1 MRQKLSL
8 QSVMSH
14 FRERWASLPDTR
26 KRNNNTKYA
35 IVDGVLAAFA
45 VFFMQSSS
53 FLAHQRLLQSK
64 KGRSNAGSLF
74 QVEEIP
80 SDPQIRNL
88 VDPLSSGY
96 FHEDFW
102 FLLDELKEQQ
112 RFLQFRNDLNTY
124 AIALDGVNFFS
135 SENISCPKCLKR
147 EDRSGTEHFY
157 HSAITPVFVKPG
169 QTQVLPLPP
178 EFIVPQDGH
187 EKQDCERVA
196 VKRWLAQQHGHFS
209 EHSVTY
215 LGDDLYANQPL
226 CQMIAETYRQF
237 FIFVC
242 KPESHTGLYEWIDFL
257 EKTHSLENVTHRH
270 WNGKRGEMWHYRFA
284 QQVPLRNGEEA
295 LRVNWLELVIAHETT
310 GEILYQNSF
319 VTNHAITAANVIPL
333 AQVGRTRWKIEN
345 ENNNTLTPALAGGA
359 RETKGY
365 HLEHNFGHGQQDLAN
380 VLATLNI
387 LAFLIHTIQE
397 MIEPAYQR
405 LRRALGARKTF
416 FNDLRALTR
425 YLVFDSWDDLFLFME
440 AGLEIAPEPP

>member
-1 MRQKLSL
+1 MRQNLSL
-8 QSVMSH
+8 QSIMSH
-14 FRERWASLPDTR
+14 FRERWANLPDTR
-26 KRNNNTKYA
+26 KPNNNTKYA

-64 KGRSNAGSLF
+64 KGRSNASSLF

-88 VDPLSSGY
+88 VDPLSCED
-96 FHEDFW
+96 FQEDFW
-102 FLLDELKEQQ
+102 FLLDELKEQE
-112 RFLQFRNDLNTY
+112 RLWQFRNDLNTY
-124 AIALDGVNFFS
+124 SIALDGVSFFS
-135 SENISCPKCLKR
+135 SEKISCPKCLKR

-169 QTQVLPLPP
+169 LAQVLPLPP
-178 EFIVPQDGH
+178 EFIVPQDGS

-196 VKRWLAQQHGHFS
+196 AKRWLAQHPEHFS
-209 EHSVTY
+209 DYSVSY

-226 CQMIAETYRQF
+226 CQLIAETYRQY

-242 KPESHTGLYEWIDFL
+242 KPESHVGLYEWIDFL
-257 EKTHSLENVTHRH
+257 EKTGSVAKVTERH
-270 WNGKRGEMWHYRFA
+270 WNGKHGEMWQYRFA
-284 QQVPLRNGEEA
+284 PQVPLRNGEEA
-295 LRVNWLELVIAHETT
+295 LLVNWLELVITHETT
-310 GEILYQNSF
+310 GAILYQNSF
-319 VTNHAITAANVIPL
+319 VTNHAITATNVIPL

-345 ENNNTLTPALAGGA
+345 ENNNTLK
-359 RETKGY
+359 TKGY

-380 VLATLNI
+380 VLATLNM

-397 MIEPAYQR
+397 ILEPAYQR

-425 YLVFDSWDDLFLFME
+425 YMVFDSWDDLFLFME
-440 AGLEIAPEPP
+440 EGLEIASQPP

>member
-8 QSVMSH
+8 QSLMSH
-14 FRERWASLPDTR
+14 FREGWANLPDRR
-26 KRNNNTKYA
+26 KPNNHTKYA

-64 KGRSNAGSLF
+64 KGRSNARSLF
-74 QVEEIP
+74 QVDEIP
-80 SDPQIRNL
+80 SDQQIRNL

-112 RFLQFRNDLNTY
+112 CLLQFRNDLNTY
-124 AIALDGVNFFS
+124 SIALDGVNFFS
-135 SENISCPKCLKR
+135 SEKISCPKCLKR
-147 EDRSGTEHFY
+147 EDRSGMEHFY
-157 HSAITPVFVKPG
+157 HSAITPVFVKSG
-169 QTQVLPLPP
+169 QAQVLPLPP
-178 EFIVPQDGH
+178 EFITPQDGS
-187 EKQDCERVA
+187 EKQDCERA
-196 VKRWLAQQHGHFS
+196 AAKRWLAQHHRHFS

-226 CQMIAETYRQF
+226 CQLIAETYRQF
-237 FIFVC
+237 FLFVC
-242 KPESHTGLYEWIDFL
+242 KLESHTGLYEWIDFL
-257 EKTHSLENVTHRH
+257 EKTHSLEEVTQRH
-270 WNGKRGEMWHYRFA
+270 WNGKHGELWHYRFA
-284 QQVPLRNGEEA
+284 QGVPLRNGEEA
-295 LRVNWLELVIAHETT
+295 LLVNWLELVIAHENT
-310 GEILYQNSF
+310 GEILYHNSF
-319 VTNHAITAANVIPL
+319 VTNHAITATNVIPL

-345 ENNNTLTPALAGGA
+345 ENNNTLK
-359 RETKGY
+359 TKGY

-380 VLATLNI
+380 VLATLNM

-397 MIEPAYQR
+397 LIEPAYLR

-425 YLVFDSWDDLFLFME
+425 YMVFDSWDDLFLFMQE
-440 AGLEIAPEPP
+440 GLEIVPKPP

>member
-1 MRQKLSL
+1 MSQELSL
-8 QSVMSH
+8 QNVMIH
-14 FRERWASLPDTR
+14 FHERWANLPDRR
-26 KRNNNTKYA
+26 KANNNRKYA
-35 IVDGVLAAFA
+35 VADGVLGAFA

-64 KGRSNAGSLF
+64 KGRSNARSLF
-74 QVEEIP
+74 QVDEIP

-88 VDPLSSGY
+88 VDPLSAKY
-96 FHEDFW
+96 FQEDFW

-112 RFLQFRNDLNTY
+112 RLLQFRNELNTY
-124 AIALDGVNFFS
+124 AIALDGVTFFS
-135 SENISCPKCLKR
+135 SENIACPKCLKR
-147 EDRSGTEHFY
+147 EDRNGVEHFY
-157 HSAITPVFVKPG
+157 HSAITPVFVKSG
-169 QTQVLPLPP
+169 QAQVLPLPP
-178 EFIVPQDGH
+178 EFITPQDGH

-196 VKRWLAQQHGHFS
+196 AKRWLAQHYRHFS

-226 CQMIAETYRQF
+226 CQLIAETYRQF

-257 EKTHSLENVTHRH
+257 GQSHSLEKVTHRH
-270 WNGKRGEMWHYRFA
+270 WNGKHGEMWQYRFA
-284 QQVPLRNGEEA
+284 QQVPLRNGAEA
-295 LRVNWLELVIAHETT
+295 LLVNWFELVIAHENT
-310 GEILYQNSF
+310 GAILYQNSF
-319 VTNHAITAANVIPL
+319 VTNHAIAATQVIHL

-345 ENNNTLTPALAGGA
+345 ENNNTLK
-359 RETKGY
+359 TKGY

-380 VLATLNI
+380 VLATLNM

-416 FNDLRALTR
+416 FDDLRALTR
-425 YLVFDSWDDLFLFME
+425 YMVFDSWDDLFLFME
-440 AGLEIAPEPP
+440 EGLEIAPQPP

>member
-1 MRQKLSL
+1 MRQALSL
-8 QSVMSH
+8 ENIMSML
-14 FRERWASLPDTR
+14 RERWARVPDTR
-26 KRNNNTKYA
+26 KPNNHTKYA
-35 IVDGVLAAFA
+35 VADGVLAAFA

-64 KGRSNAGSLF
+64 KGRSNARSLF
-74 QVEEIP
+74 QIEQIP

-88 VDPLSSGY
+88 VDPLSATY
-96 FHEDFW
+96 FQDDFW

-112 RFLQFRNDLNTY
+112 RLWSFRNDLNTY
-124 AIALDGVNFFS
+124 AIALDGVSFFS
-135 SENISCPKCLKR
+135 SENLSCPKCLKR

-169 QTQVLPLPP
+169 QAQVLPLPP
-178 EFIVPQDGH
+178 EFITPQDGQ

-196 VKRWLAQQHGHFS
+196 AKRWLVHQHRHFS

-226 CQMIAETYRQF
+226 CQLLAETYQQF

-257 EKTHSLENVTHRH
+257 GQTHNLEKVTQRH

-284 QQVPLRNGEEA
+284 QQVPLRNGQDA
-295 LRVNWLELVIAHETT
+295 LLVNWLELVIAHENT
-310 GEILYQNSF
+310 GEILYQSSF

-345 ENNNTLTPALAGGA
+345 ENNNTLK
-359 RETKGY
+359 TKGY

-380 VLATLNI
+380 VLATLNM

-425 YLVFDSWDDLFLFME
+425 YMVFDSWDDLFLFME
-440 AGLEIAPEPP
+440 EGLEIAPQPP

>member
-1 MRQKLSL
+1 MKQKLSL
-8 QSVMSH
+8 QSLMRH
-14 FRERWASLPDTR
+14 YREGWANLPDTR
-26 KRNNNTKYA
+26 KPNNNTKYA
-35 IVDGVLAAFA
+35 IMDGVLAAFA

-64 KGRSNAGSLF
+64 KGRSNARSLF

-88 VDPLSSGY
+88 VDRLSNEY
-96 FHEDFW
+96 FQEDFW
-102 FLLDELKEQQ
+102 FLLDELKEQE
-112 RFLQFRNDLNTY
+112 RLWQFRNDLNTY

-178 EFIVPQDGH
+178 EFITPQDGS

-196 VKRWLAQQHGHFS
+196 AKRWLAQQHRHFS
-209 EHSVTY
+209 DHAVTY

-226 CQMIAETYRQF
+226 CQLIAETYHQC

-242 KPESHTGLYEWIDFL
+242 KPESHTSLYEWLDFL
-257 EKTHSLENVTHRH
+257 EKTGGVEKVTQRH
-270 WNGKRGEMWHYRFA
+270 WNGKHGEIWQYRFA
-284 QQVPLRNGEEA
+284 QQVPLRHSDDA
-295 LRVNWLELVIAHETT
+295 LSVNWLELIIAHEQT
-310 GEILYQNSF
+310 GKILYQNSF
-319 VTNHAITAANVIPL
+319 VTNHAVTTTNVIPL

-345 ENNNTLTPALAGGA
+345 ENNNTLK
-359 RETKGY
+359 TKGY

-380 VLATLNI
+380 ILATLNL

-405 LRRALGARKTF
+405 LRRALGTRKTF

-425 YLVFDSWDDLFLFME
+425 YMVFDSWDDLFLFME
-440 AGLEIAPEPP
+440 EGLEIAPEPP

>member
-1 MRQKLSL
+1 MRQNLSL
-8 QSVMSH
+8 QSLMSH
-14 FRERWASLPDTR
+14 FRERWANLPDRR
-26 KRNNNTKYA
+26 KPNNNTKYA
-35 IVDGVLAAFA
+35 VADGVMAAFA

-64 KGRSNAGSLF
+64 KGRNNARSLF
-74 QVEEIP
+74 EVEDIP

-88 VDPLSSGY
+88 VDPLSCED
-96 FHEDFW
+96 FQEDFW
-102 FLLDELKEQQ
+102 YLLEELKEQQ
-112 RFLQFRNDLNTY
+112 RVEQFRNDLNTY
-124 AIALDGVNFFS
+124 SIALDGVSFFS
-135 SENISCPKCLKR
+135 SEKISCAKCLKR
-147 EDRSGTEHFY
+147 ADRSGTEHFY

-169 QTQVLPLPP
+169 QAQVLPLPP
-178 EFIVPQDGH
+178 EFIVPQDGR

-196 VKRWLAQQHGHFS
+196 AKRWLAQHHRQFS
-209 EHSVTY
+209 DYSVTY

-226 CQMIAETYRQF
+226 CQLIAETYRQF

-257 EKTHSLENVTHRH
+257 GQANSLEKVTHRH
-270 WNGKRGEMWHYRFA
+270 WNGKQGEMWQYRFA
-284 QQVPLRNGEEA
+284 QQVPLRNGNDA
-295 LRVNWLELVIAHETT
+295 LLVNWLELVIAHETT

-319 VTNHAITAANVIPL
+319 VTNHTITAVNVVPL

-345 ENNNTLTPALAGGA
+345 ENNNTLK
-359 RETKGY
+359 TKGY

-380 VLATLNI
+380 VLATLNM

-425 YLVFDSWDDLFLFME
+425 YLVFDTWDDLFLFMQE
-440 AGLEIAPEPP
+440 GLEIAPDPP